1 MGATK
6 IEFQLRVW
14 IMWAIVV
21 LGFWAPWIERLG
33 IGRRISLLEWLAL
46 DLSRTGIVSFAAA
59 SPLVIVAAILV
70 AAASVVLRV
79 WGTAYLGPFTV
90 THAKMQAGALLADG
104 PYRHVRNP
112 LYLGSWCLFAAMAFA
127 MPATGALFAMVLL
140 TVFLLR
146 LILGEEAFLSG
157 ELGEPYQEY
166 LRAVPRL
173 FPRLRGSLKPSGRK
187 PQWARAM
194 VAEINP
200 LGVLLILAV
209 LAWRYD
215 NWLLVKAM
223 IINFGLTLVVR
234 ALTMEP
240 RTASTN

>member
-1 MGATK
+1 
-6 IEFQLRVW
+6 
-14 IMWAIVV
+14 
-21 LGFWAPWIERLG
+21 
-33 IGRRISLLEWLAL
+33 
-46 DLSRTGIVSFAAA
+46 
-59 SPLVIVAAILV
+59 
-70 AAASVVLRV
+70 
-79 WGTAYLGPFTV
+79 
-90 THAKMQAGALLADG
+90 
-104 PYRHVRNP
+104 
-112 LYLGSWCLFAAMAFA
+112 
-127 MPATGALFAMVLL
+127 MVLL